1 VLVRDPAGKRAPQAF
16 FSTDT
21 ALAPAEIIAIFVR
34 RWQVEVTF
42 SEVRAHLGVETQRQG
57 VSPTR
62 RGRLMATVTQVYTVA
77 YVAKLLDED
86 EEMLEAIVYNDD
98 NLSYGAITSVHTG
111 AEEAITALTDDG
123 IGELRDMLADARRST
138 QHWHDF
144 LEDFVSDPDIIAR
157 VKEKGPR

>member
-1 VLVRDPAGKRAPQAF
+1 
-16 FSTDT
+16 
-21 ALAPAEIIAIFVR
+21 
-34 RWQVEVTF
+34 
-42 SEVRAHLGVETQRQG
+42 
-57 VSPTR
+57 
-62 RGRLMATVTQVYTVA
+62 MATVTQVYTVA
-77 YVAKLLDED
+77 FVAKLLDED

-98 NLSYGAITSVHTG
+98 NLSYGAIISVHTG

-144 LEDFVSDPDIIAR
+144 LEDFVADPDIIAR